1 MENQSYEIQGKTLT
15 QGEMTLGQ
23 TKRLIALTTKLVGAD
38 VTKIKDVSSAV
49 SWLVDNNLIDQALDV
64 ILVGD
69 KNGII
74 WDDLTNTQ
82 LEAIV
87 SDFLAFNGEWIRK
100 LSGSLTNLLKSPAR
114 TTKKTISGKS

>member
-1 MENQSYEIQGKTLT
+1 MEKKSYEIQGKTLT

-23 TKRLIALTTKLVGAD
+23 TKRLIASTTKLVGAD

-87 SDFLAFNGEWIRK
+87 SDFLSFNGEWIGK
-100 LSGSLTNLLKSPAR
+100 LSDSLKNLLKSPAPVM
-114 TTKKTISGKS
+114 KKTISGKS